1 MNVRERKLSQVPIT
15 ILLGFALFL
24 IAQLSYHYFHNSSS
38 DASFRQLTS
47 PRNPEHYRAMSSGSD
62 RLLSYLLLIGVQLH
76 DNQKG
81 LHVSYN
87 RLDYRLL
94 SDWLLALYEL
104 NPDSDYPAFLAA
116 RVYSQVEDKDKL
128 RRMVGV
134 VELLFDKN
142 PQQHWRRMT
151 EACLILKHQLK
162 DLPEAFRLAEKIAS
176 LPAAIAIPFWARDMK
191 LVLLDELGELES
203 AQLLISSMLQSG
215 EITDA
220 DETRFLQMRLL
231 RIQQNLLNNKQGS
244 RQSLE

>member
-1 MNVRERKLSQVPIT
+1 MKSRERKLSQVPAS
-15 ILLGFALFL
+15 ILLGFVLFVTTQ
-24 IAQLSYHYFHNSSS
+24 ISYHHYSNSYA

-47 PRNPEHYRAMSSGSD
+47 PRNPGLYRAMASGSD
-62 RLLSYLLLIGVQLH
+62 RLLSYMLLIGLQLH

-87 RLDYRLL
+87 RLDYTLL

-104 NPDSDYPAFLAA
+104 NPGSDYPAFLAA
-116 RVYSQVEDKDKL
+116 RVYSQVEDEEKL
-128 RRMVGV
+128 RRMVRV
-134 VELLFDKN
+134 VELLFEKN

-162 DLPEAFRLAEKIAS
+162 DLPEALRLAERIAS
-176 LPAAIAIPFWARDMK
+176 LPASTEIPFWARDMK

-215 EITDA
+215 EIA
-220 DETRFLQMRLL
+220 DPDEIRFLQMRLL
-231 RIQQNLLNNKQGS
+231 RIQQNLSKTKQSGG
-244 RQSLE
+244 